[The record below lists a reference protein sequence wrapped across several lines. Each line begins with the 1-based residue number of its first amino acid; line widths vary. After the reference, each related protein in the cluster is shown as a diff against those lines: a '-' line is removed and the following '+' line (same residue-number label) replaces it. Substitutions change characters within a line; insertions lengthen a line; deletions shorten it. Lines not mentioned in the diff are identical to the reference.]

1 MLSSARCSAAV
12 SAARASG
19 VPIPASTSVQPSFPA
34 SAYILTVRSGKG
46 IGNVNFQI
54 PGTTSR
60 ASGSGSS
67 GRVGVPLGSAG
78 PNGGS
83 CIQRLSFRRGR
94 IIAPQWDGSSSLRF
108 AQDHRALSRHHH
120 SVLKL
125 GGPPAIDLDK
135 RRLLHQDR
143 LNGYHQPLGYH
154 RTCPGQAYTWHVR
167 FLVHPVPQPV
177 SYKLAHHIE
186 APHLGKRL
194 DGIAYI
200 ADVLPR
206 HSRSDA
212 GHHRLARRIQKILVL
227 RADLADGHRNRRVA
241 AVSIE
246 NH

>member
-1 MLSSARCSAAV
+1 MGWLF
-12 SAARASG
+12 
-19 VPIPASTSVQPSFPA
+19 FP
-34 SAYILTVRSGKG
+34 TVRSGSPRP
-46 IGNVNFQI
+46 V
-54 PGTTSR
+54 
-60 ASGSGSS
+60 ASPSQCAQT
-67 GRVGVPLGSAG
+67 GRS
-78 PNGGS
+78 
-83 CIQRLSFRRGR
+83 
-94 IIAPQWDGSSSLRF
+94 
-108 AQDHRALSRHHH
+108 
-120 SVLKL
+120 
-125 GGPPAIDLDK
+125 
-135 RRLLHQDR
+135 
-143 LNGYHQPLGYH
+143 
-154 RTCPGQAYTWHVR
+154 YTWHVR

-246 NH
+246 NHPRVNA